1 MSIGMTAP
9 YAFRFVRSNSHIVK
23 PKEGERVKAED
34 KYKNQL
40 VELDVYQPAFDAEIH
55 TLCMMERELRREQKE
70 WREGKKELDETRQY
84 VKLYGSSDTKKNDL
98 ASLLKT
104 IDAHYALIMQ
114 LRRDILSHRDALG
127 LTPKGLQRLRGKDS
141 PAVGPAGSA
150 MQTVGGVL
158 EALQDKV
165 SAYDK

>member
-1 MSIGMTAP
+1 M
-9 YAFRFVRSNSHIVK
+9 SNSDTGR
-23 PKEGERVKAED
+23 GERVKAED

-40 VELDVYQPAFDAEIH
+40 VELGVYQPAFDAEIH

-70 WREGKKELDETRQY
+70 WREVKKTLDAARESGSTEGKA
-84 VKLYGSSDTKKNDL
+84 L
-98 ASLLKT
+98 ASLLK
-104 IDAHYALIMQ
+104 AVNSHYAIILQ

-150 MQTVGGVL
+150 MKTVGGVL
-158 EALQDKV
+158 EALRDKV